1 MTDIESIYSFIT
13 KDEIDENLRK
23 GSGFSDGKKRIY
35 DFFRKEHTL
44 KEKAD
49 FLKNEYG
56 IGGSSHALSGAM
68 GSGEWHDAKGIK
80 YSKGN
85 AEEVKLS
92 WSDVAKRINDLI
104 KENKYIEESIEEDRE
119 KKVDH
124 DINYVKDIKEES
136 QESINYQD
144 DLPPTDGEV
153 YTEKINSISTYYY
166 QGQSVASIGENGRLV
181 IYDDFMPNSLK
192 EDLYSLAYEKQLDL
206 SLEQL
211 EDGIVLEGIE
221 DTFYIKDKEEI
232 EGKEYY
238 LLESQSQYD
247 DIPNIIVNS
256 DREIIDDDIVNGFEE
271 FREFYISKDKIDF
284 NQDNLIDNEED
295 YWIVEFNESS
305 SLIEKNYEGQR
316 LTKELLDEIKEVDEK
331 IRLQNKTFEEDK
343 YPQMTDEWVGY
354 SKFYFDHIV
363 DGKKVDYYR
372 IDIGDGNEANQ
383 RGFDFLYEQIG
394 RNQKELNQASEE
406 SKIDEK
412 VLSINQIEDRLF
424 NVLVKDKNLEKEI
437 IKARENLGN
446 DTLASFN
453 SVFQREYAKIM
464 REVSHKQDNLPDD
477 MKSIGSV
484 RKLSIRIQNRYRE
497 YLDNLFKNYVEADK
511 NMDSIKIG
519 DIVKTE
525 DDKYLKIK

>member
-1 MTDIESIYSFIT
+1 MQI
-13 KDEIDENLRK
+13 
-23 GSGFSDGKKRIY
+23 
-35 DFFRKEHTL
+35 
-44 KEKAD
+44 
-49 FLKNEYG
+49 
-56 IGGSSHALSGAM
+56 
-68 GSGEWHDAKGIK
+68 
-80 YSKGN
+80 
-85 AEEVKLS
+85 VS

-136 QESINYQD
+136 QESIDYQD
-144 DLPPTDGEV
+144 DLSPTDSEV

-192 EDLYSLAYEKQLDL
+192 EDLYSLAYEKQLDS
-206 SLEQL
+206 SLDHL

-271 FREFYISKDKIDF
+271 FREFYISKDKIDC

-331 IRLQNKTFEEDK
+331 IRLQNKAFEEDK
-343 YPQMTDEWVGY
+343 YPQLTDEWVGY
-354 SKFYFDHIV
+354 SKF
-363 DGKKVDYYR
+363 
-372 IDIGDGNEANQ
+372 
-383 RGFDFLYEQIG
+383 
-394 RNQKELNQASEE
+394 
-406 SKIDEK
+406 
-412 VLSINQIEDRLF
+412 
-424 NVLVKDKNLEKEI
+424 
-437 IKARENLGN
+437 
-446 DTLASFN
+446 
-453 SVFQREYAKIM
+453 
-464 REVSHKQDNLPDD
+464 
-477 MKSIGSV
+477 
-484 RKLSIRIQNRYRE
+484 
-497 YLDNLFKNYVEADK
+497 
-511 NMDSIKIG
+511 
-519 DIVKTE
+519 
-525 DDKYLKIK
+525 